1 MIGQLGID
9 GLRRKVNGLEEELG
23 KLGNSVERNRNGDI
37 LMFARIRDELDAISN
52 SKKEDRIVVT
62 GLTNSVPMP
71 QSIDG
76 KRKWL
81 NNMVGGIL
89 DGIVPGSSA
98 NIQFIDLGKK
108 HKGNTTCGGE
118 DENKGSGCSNKTPV
132 CGKKESGV

>member
-1 MIGQLGID
+1 M
-9 GLRRKVNGLEEELG
+9 
-23 KLGNSVERNRNGDI
+23 
-37 LMFARIRDELDAISN
+37 MFARIRDELDAISN

-81 NNMVGGIL
+81 NEMVVGVL
-89 DGIVPGSSA
+89 EGIVPGSSA

-108 HKGNTTCGGE
+108 TQEKFHLLRLR
-118 DENKGSGCSNKTPV
+118 
-132 CGKKESGV
+132 